1 MGYKNRKSDYPL
13 YPTVY
18 FDNIRDMLAKTAEKY
33 ADRTAISYRIK
44 PKDGK
49 SVSDANEI
57 KEKDII
63 KIKMRNGNVDAE
75 VKKIEQD

>member
-18 FDNIRDMLAKTAEKY
+18 FENIRDMLTKTAEKY

-44 PKDGK
+44 PKDEK
-49 SVSDANEI
+49 SVSLSFETVAGDVCALATRLHLL
-57 KEKDII
+57 DL
-63 KIKMRNGNVDAE
+63 
-75 VKKIEQD
+75 